1 LFDEHSRDRTDET
14 VAPILSVNGTHE
26 NVTPFYLIHKNI
38 HLLCQIYCYAMK
50 MAVVFIYG
58 KGDIDAQNMV
68 RKIHGWPPIDPLDPI
83 RPHVCSVAEFSE
95 RPAGI
100 LQRILGKSAKS
111 LSCLTIVVK
120 PVSAEHE
127 NFGQD
132 ILPECKKWGFA
143 KSDISVVVHGS
154 QNPVFGICDYFKCL
168 EFSNRVLVC
177 DTGKESH
184 LDLSQRIYE
193 FLA

>member
-1 LFDEHSRDRTDET
+1 MK
-14 VAPILSVNGTHE
+14 
-26 NVTPFYLIHKNI
+26 NVTPFYLVHKNI
-38 HLLCQIYCYAMK
+38 HFLFRIYCYAMK

-68 RKIHGWPPIDPLDPI
+68 RKIHGWPSINSFDLS

-100 LQRILGKSAKS
+100 LQRIFGESVKS
-111 LSCLTIVVK
+111 LSCLTIVMK

-143 KSDISVVVHGS
+143 KSDISGVVHSS
-154 QNPVFGICDYFKCL
+154 QNSVFGICDFFKCL
-168 EFSNRVLVC
+168 EFSKRVMVC

-184 LDLSQRIYE
+184 IDLSQRIHE
-193 FLA
+193 FLE